1 MISKFLKFL
10 MTRVIQSN
18 TARKSLKV
26 TIILKLSQTHY
37 FSINTLLDYEKK
49 I

>member
-1 MISKFLKFL
+1 MISKFLQFL

-18 TARKSLKV
+18 TVRKSLKE

-37 FSINTLLDYEKK
+37 FSINTLSDYEKK